1 MPKTL
6 TATNIAQIGG
16 FQFSLDATGT
26 VVGLV
31 VTAEVNYGSR
41 GQTERV
47 DIWPLLTAAQKT
59 QAQALYNKVKQ
70 LLEEE
75 FLA

>member
-1 MPKTL
+1 MPKLL
-6 TATNIAQIGG
+6 TATNISQIGG
-16 FQFSLDATGT
+16 FQFVLNATGT
-26 VVGLV
+26 VVSLV
-31 VTAEVNYGSR
+31 VSAEVNYGSR
-41 GQTERV
+41 GQIERV
-47 DIWPLLTAAQKT
+47 DIWPLLTATQKT